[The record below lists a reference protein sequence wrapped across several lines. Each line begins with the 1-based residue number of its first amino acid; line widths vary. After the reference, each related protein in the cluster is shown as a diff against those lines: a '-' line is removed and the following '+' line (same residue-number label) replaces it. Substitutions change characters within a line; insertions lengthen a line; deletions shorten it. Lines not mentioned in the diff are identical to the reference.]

1 MLGFTWASFQK
12 ISYFHFMK
20 KSNFLFAVLMMMV
33 LVSCDRCK
41 DDPRSMDGPTIY
53 IKIVTDPTQER
64 LNNLGQPATVP
75 AGHAALSPLFQ
86 KISAH
91 YIEFTPN
98 MYTALGA
105 GKVVYH
111 ADETMAGGA
120 NAIDF
125 AKARIAAP
133 GEVFVSVPISS
144 FTPGTYEYV
153 RASLL
158 YQNFDV
164 NLLANGFDLTGRVSS
179 FVGFNTYITNYLI
192 NTQSVAVNDDVLQG
206 YWGFETSV
214 FGTPY
219 VSSGQA
225 PPGATTVPNP
235 IFATS
240 PIPQGSCVVT
250 GEFSSPLVI
259 TGNETQDIYITLSLS
274 TNKSFEWIDT
284 NPDGKWEPGAGE
296 SVVDMG
302 LRGMVPSWQ

>member
-1 MLGFTWASFQK
+1 MDLHGLSFEK
-12 ISYFHFMK
+12 KYYFHLMK
-20 KSNFLFAVLMMMV
+20 KSNFLYAVMMMMV
-33 LVSCDRCK
+33 LVSCDKCK
-41 DDPRSMDGPTIY
+41 DDPHSMHVPTVF
-53 IKIVTDPTQER
+53 IKIVTDSTQER
-64 LNNLGQPATVP
+64 LNNLGVPSTVP
-75 AGHAALSPLFQ
+75 AGHGALSPLFQ

-105 GKVVYH
+105 GQVVYH
-111 ADETMAGGA
+111 AAETTAGGA
-120 NAIDF
+120 SAIDF
-125 AKARIAAP
+125 ALARIAAP
-133 GEVFVSVPISS
+133 GEIFVAVPISS

-219 VSSGQA
+219 VTSGQA

-250 GEFSSPLVI
+250 GGFSSPLVI
-259 TGNETQDIYITLSLS
+259 TGNETEDIYVTLSLS
-274 TNKSFEWIDT
+274 TNNSFEWIDT
-284 NPDGKWEPGAGE
+284 NSDGKWEPGAGE

-302 LRGMVPSWQ
+302 LRGMIPSWN

>member
-1 MLGFTWASFQK
+1 
-12 ISYFHFMK
+12 MK
-20 KSNFLFAVLMMMV
+20 KLNFLLALTVLLV
-33 LVSCDRCK
+33 FVSCDK
-41 DDPRSMDGPTIY
+41 DTEDEPIVASVPTVPTVY
-53 IKIVTDPTQER
+53 IKIVTDSTQER
-64 LNNLGQPATVP
+64 LNNLGVPSTVP
-75 AGHAALSPLFQ
+75 AGHAAMSPLFH

-105 GKVVYH
+105 GEVVYH
-111 ADETMAGGA
+111 AAETTAGGA

-125 AKARIAAP
+125 AQAQISAP
-133 GEVFVSVPISS
+133 GETFIAVPLSS

-158 YQNFDV
+158 YQNYDV
-164 NLLANGFDLTGRVSS
+164 NLLANGFNLTGRVAS

-206 YWGFETSV
+206 YWGFETNV
-214 FGTPY
+214 FGNPY

-235 IFATS
+235 LFATS

-250 GEFSSPLVI
+250 GGFSSPLVI
-259 TGNETQDIYITLSLS
+259 TGNETEDIYVTLSLS
-274 TNKSFEWIDT
+274 TNKSFEWLDT
-284 NPDGKWEPGAGE
+284 NSDGKWEPGAGE

-302 LRGMVPSWQ
+302 LRGMVPSWN

>member
-1 MLGFTWASFQK
+1 
-12 ISYFHFMK
+12 MK
-20 KSNFLFAVLMMMV
+20 KSNFLFASLMMMV
-33 LVSCDRCK
+33 LVSCNRCK
-41 DDPRSMDGPTIY
+41 DDIHSLRVPTVY
-53 IKIVTDPTQER
+53 IKIVTDSTQER
-64 LNNLGQPATVP
+64 LNNLGAPATVP
-75 AGHAALSPLFQ
+75 AGHAALSPLFH

-91 YIEFTPN
+91 YIEFAPN

-105 GKVVYH
+105 GEVVYR
-111 ADETMAGGA
+111 AAETTAGGA

-125 AKARIAAP
+125 AQARITAP
-133 GEVFVSVPISS
+133 GEIFLAVPISS

-164 NLLANGFDLTGRVSS
+164 NLLANGFDLTGRVAS

-192 NTQSVAVNDDVLQG
+192 NTQAITVNDDKLQG

-214 FGTPY
+214 LGTPY
-219 VSSGQA
+219 VTSGQA
-225 PPGATTVPNP
+225 PAGATTVPNP

-250 GEFSSPLVI
+250 GGFATPLVI
-259 TGNETQDIYITLSLS
+259 TGNETNDIYVTLSLS
-274 TNKSFEWIDT
+274 TNNSFEWVDT
-284 NPDGKWEPGAGE
+284 NSDGKWEPSAGE

-302 LRGMVPSWQ
+302 LRGMIPSWN

>member
-1 MLGFTWASFQK
+1 
-12 ISYFHFMK
+12 MK
-20 KSNFLFAVLMMMV
+20 KSKFLFAVLLMMV
-33 LVSCDRCK
+33 MVSCNRCK
-41 DDPRSMDGPTIY
+41 DDPRSLGGPTVY
-53 IKIVTDPTQER
+53 INIVTDPTQER
-64 LNNLGQPATVP
+64 LNNLGQPSTVP
-75 AGHAALSPLFQ
+75 PGHAALSPLFH

-105 GKVVYH
+105 GEVVYH
-111 ADETMAGGA
+111 ADETNAGGA

-125 AKARIAAP
+125 AKARIVAP
-133 GEVFVSVPISS
+133 GEIFVAVPISS

-164 NLLANGFDLTGRVSS
+164 NLLANGFDLTGRVAS

-214 FGTPY
+214 LGTPY

-235 IFATS
+235 IFSTS

-250 GEFSSPLVI
+250 GGFSSPLVI
-259 TGNETQDIYITLSLS
+259 TRNETEDIYVTLSLS
-274 TNKSFEWIDT
+274 TNNSFEWVDT
-284 NPDGKWEPGAGE
+284 NPDGKWEPIAGE
-296 SVVDMG
+296 QVVDMG
-302 LRGMVPSWQ
+302 LRGMIPSWY